1 MVADHKALQV
11 LESGFERDKVG
22 WRPVIIKGSEMV
34 TCELGW
40 AFHLDMVFSQR
51 VLARGH
57 EIKVWVMDPSIFGQC
72 GQGKEESGNHLSRR
86 SLKASLR

>member
-34 TCELGW
+34 TCE
-40 AFHLDMVFSQR
+40 
-51 VLARGH
+51 
-57 EIKVWVMDPSIFGQC
+57 
-72 GQGKEESGNHLSRR
+72 
-86 SLKASLR
+86 